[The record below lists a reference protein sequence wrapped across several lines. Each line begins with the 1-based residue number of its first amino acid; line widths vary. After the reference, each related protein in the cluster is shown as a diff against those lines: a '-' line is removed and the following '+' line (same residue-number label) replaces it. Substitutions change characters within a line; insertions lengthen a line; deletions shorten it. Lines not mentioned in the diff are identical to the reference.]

1 MGFSNSELWANGKSG
16 IAAVAELGWEWSLF
30 ARTSAGNT
38 NEQSAAKLCC
48 LPLLVC
54 ALPLRFSSKT
64 VTVHSLWARVQVTA
78 FPVTKGPEFWAKNV
92 LLQCSLT
99 FPCWAA
105 KPRACTVPWKKKK
118 NWTAKPSS
126 LTWIPQGPSLS
137 DCVTQ
142 CPYNKSDQS
151 QLKRDQPDWW
161 KKKTPGPHCNS
172 TLATNYM
179 ANSAR

>member
-1 MGFSNSELWANGKSG
+1 MNSQQPSFAVCLCWFVLFPSDFRAKQWLFTVYGQGCKSLLSQSQKDPNSG
-16 IAAVAELGWEWSLF
+16 LRMCSCNAHWHFHAGQPSLEH
-30 ARTSAGNT
+30 A
-38 NEQSAAKLCC
+38 QS
-48 LPLLVC
+48 
-54 ALPLRFSSKT
+54 
-64 VTVHSLWARVQVTA
+64 H
-78 FPVTKGPEFWAKNV
+78 E
-92 LLQCSLT
+92 
-99 FPCWAA
+99 
-105 KPRACTVPWKKKK
+105 KKKK